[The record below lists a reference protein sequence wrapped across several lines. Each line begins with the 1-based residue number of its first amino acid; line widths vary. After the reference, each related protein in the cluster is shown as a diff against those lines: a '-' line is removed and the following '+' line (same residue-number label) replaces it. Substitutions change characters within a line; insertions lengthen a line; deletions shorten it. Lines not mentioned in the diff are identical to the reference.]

1 MPRSYLDAVHKQS
14 CIDLRCTVQCI
25 DKYFGGYI
33 HSRVSRASDLTA
45 AEKDSSLFLVT
56 VRSKNLSH
64 LMTLLTA
71 RHICTT
77 TISLHMQLIAEVVS
91 V

>member
-1 MPRSYLDAVHKQS
+1 MPGSYLDAVRKQI
-14 CIDLRCTVQCI
+14 CIELRCTVQCI
-25 DKYFGGYI
+25 DKHFGGYI
-33 HSRVSRASDLTA
+33 HSRVSRVSDLTA
-45 AEKDSSLFLVT
+45 AEKDSTHLLVT
-56 VRSKNLSH
+56 IRSKKLLH

-77 TISLHMQLIAEVVS
+77 KMRLHMQLIAVVVS